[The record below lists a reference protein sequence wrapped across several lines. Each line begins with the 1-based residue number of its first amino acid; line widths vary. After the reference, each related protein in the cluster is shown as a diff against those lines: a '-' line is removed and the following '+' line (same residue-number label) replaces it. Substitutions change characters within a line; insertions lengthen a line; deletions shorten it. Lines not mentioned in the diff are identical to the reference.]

1 MSEPISVSQLNT
13 IIYSTLS
20 GNRALKQI
28 AVFGEISSF
37 KYSGPHA
44 YFTLKDKEG
53 AIACTCFYAKKT
65 YNPQKEGESVIVVG
79 SVDYYG
85 KSGRLSLR
93 VDSIQPVGKGA
104 LHIMLEKLKQKLL
117 EEGLFATEHKKAI
130 PRFAKRVCVVTSKT
144 GAVIRDIVR
153 TVRNKNNVIDIYVY
167 DVRVQGEYSA
177 KEMCHALSV
186 VDELGFDCIIL
197 ARGGGSFEDL
207 MPFNDEEL
215 ARVIY
220 AMKTPIMSA
229 VGHETDF
236 TIADFVADCRA
247 ATPTAAGELVAYDV
261 EATKMYIITELSK
274 SYNRLVSL
282 EREASN
288 KAKHAFNSLSDKALR
303 KFDKATSRV
312 ILTLHKLDTQAN
324 NLIKSKEQKL
334 DKLLTS
340 LEGNNPVK
348 LLKNG
353 YYRVSRKGSS
363 VPFSDIEVGDKLSIV
378 GYEGQLE
385 AEVISK
391 TLNSK
396 GE

>member
-20 GNRALKQI
+20 ENRALKQI

-44 YFTLKDKEG
+44 YFTLKDKDG
-53 AIACTCFYAKKT
+53 AIPCTCFYAKKT
-65 YNPQKEGESVIVVG
+65 YNPQREGESVIATG

-104 LHIMLEKLKQKLL
+104 LHILLERLKQKLL
-117 EEGLFATEHKKAI
+117 EEGLFATEHKKPI
-130 PRFAKRVCVVTSKT
+130 PRFPKRVCVVTSKT

-153 TVRNKNNVIDIYVY
+153 TVRNKNQVLDICVY
-167 DVRVQGEYSA
+167 DVRVQGEYA
-177 KEMCHALSV
+177 AREMSQALRI

-220 AMKTPIMSA
+220 ALNTPIISA

-236 TIADFVADCRA
+236 SISDFVADCRA

-261 EATKMYIITELSK
+261 ELIKENIVAELYK
-274 SYNRLVSL
+274 SYNRLITL

-288 KAKHAFNSLSDKALR
+288 KAKHAFNALSDKALR
-303 KFDKATSRV
+303 KFDKARSQV
-312 ILTLHKLDTQAN
+312 ILSLHKLDSSSV
-324 NLIKSKEQKL
+324 NLIRAKEQQV

-340 LEGNNPVK
+340 LEANNPVK

-353 YYRVSRKGSS
+353 YYRLGRGGKSVS
-363 VPFSDIEVGDKLSIV
+363 FSQIEVGDKLSIV
-378 GYEGQLE
+378 GYEGSLE
-385 AEVISK
+385 VDVTSK
-391 TLNSK
+391 SLNPK

>member
-1 MSEPISVSQLNT
+1 MSEPISVSQLNSV
-13 IIYSTLS
+13 IYSTLS
-20 GNRALKQI
+20 ENHALKQLS
-28 AVFGEISSF
+28 VFGEISSF

-44 YFTLKDKEG
+44 YFTLKDKGG

-65 YNPQKEGESVIVVG
+65 YNPTKEGESVIATG

-117 EEGLFATEHKKAI
+117 EEGLFATEHKKPL
-130 PRFAKRVCVVTSKT
+130 PRFPKKVCVVTSKT

-153 TVRNKNNVIDIYVY
+153 TVRNKNKILDIYVY

-177 KEMCHALSV
+177 NEMCQALKR
-186 VDELGFDCIIL
+186 VDELGFDCVIL

-207 MPFNDEEL
+207 MPFNDEGL

-220 AMKTPIMSA
+220 AMNTPIISA

-236 TIADFVADCRA
+236 SISDFVADCRA
-247 ATPTAAGELVAYDV
+247 ETPTAAGVLVGYDV
-261 EATKMYIITELSK
+261 ELIKENIIAELYK
-274 SYNRLVSL
+274 SYNKMISL

-288 KAKHAFNSLSDKALR
+288 KTKHTFNALSDKALR
-303 KFDKATSRV
+303 KLDKAHSEV
-312 ILTLHKLDTQAN
+312 VLSLHKLDTSCTT
-324 NLIKSKEQKL
+324 LIRGKEQRV

-340 LEGNNPVK
+340 LEANNPVK
-348 LLKNG
+348 LLKSG
-353 YYRVSRKGSS
+353 YYRLVKGGASLSFSKVS
-363 VPFSDIEVGDKLSIV
+363 VGDKLSVI
-378 GYEGQLE
+378 GYDGQLE
-385 AEVISK
+385 VEVISK
-391 TLNSK
+391 SLNSK